1 MAEKRK
7 AAIYVRVSKAREDMI
22 SPEIQVDECR
32 RYADA
37 KGYEVVAIEEDLHK
51 SGRDFA
57 KRKIDKMIQ
66 AVKDGQYSIIVVWKW
81 SRWGRNTVTAKVNIK
96 LLNEAGGVLESAT
109 EPIDTTGAVGKFS
122 LTMLLAIAELESD
135 QKSEVW
141 RNVQANRLKY
151 GKPGDGVPRFGYA
164 YDGKTFRVDPETG
177 PWLASAYRQYNGG
190 RGLLGIATEL
200 NQNGITTSRGRPFT
214 ASSLRFT
221 LDSGFGAGYLI
232 RRVRNSDGKLIRD
245 GNGDRAKPE
254 FLKGTHEAVITEDE
268 WRTYLARRGVKMA
281 PRAVNPVTRVSGLAF
296 CAACERRMKSCW
308 QANGPRNA
316 RVTERALRCP
326 HQPGKSTKPCDQ
338 RPIITLSLVEDRVKR
353 WLIEQSDQAGSG
365 DLALARKAAATTA
378 LANMDK
384 VRELIRRQER
394 RRAKAVELFMDE
406 EITSKDEVKVQIAE
420 VDAEITR
427 LREVERS
434 LLRDAAANEL
444 PPSDAFHAL
453 VHGWDVLDHA
463 MVNRGLGLVIERIE
477 ISRGSKW
484 NPDWRIR
491 IVPKWEVQAADLPL

>member
-37 KGYEVVAIEEDLHK
+37 KGYEIVAIEEDLHK

-57 KRKIDKMIQ
+57 KRRIDKMIQ
-66 AVKDGQYSIIVVWKW
+66 AVEDGHYHVIIVWKW
-81 SRWGRNTVTAKVNIK
+81 SRWGRSLVNAKLNIK

-109 EPIDTTGAVGKFS
+109 EPIDTMGAVGKFS
-122 LTMLLAIAELESD
+122 LTMLWAIAELESD

-141 RNVQANRLKY
+141 KNVQANRLKH
-151 GKPGDGVPRFGYA
+151 GKPGDGVPRFGYL
-164 YDGKTFRVDPETG
+164 YDPAGKRFHIDPESG
-177 PWLASAYRQYNGG
+177 PWLASAYRQYNAG

-232 RRVRNSDGKLIRD
+232 RRERDDDGKVKRD
-245 GNGDRAKPE
+245 GGGRVPPTYLE
-254 FLKGTHEAVITEDE
+254 GGHEPVITDE
-268 WRTYLARRGVKMA
+268 EWHAYLARRGVMVP
-281 PRAVNPVTRVSGLAF
+281 PRAVNPITRVSGLAF
-296 CAACERRMKSCW
+296 CAACQRRMKSCW

-326 HQPGKSTKPCDQ
+326 HQPGKSTQPCYQ
-338 RPIITLSLVEDRVKR
+338 RPIITLSFVEDRVRR
-353 WLIEQSDQAGSG
+353 WLIEQAEEAEAG
-365 DLALARKAAATTA
+365 DLALVRKVAATAA
-378 LANMDK
+378 LASADK
-384 VRELIRRQER
+384 IQAQIRRQER

-406 EITSKDEVKVQIAE
+406 EITSKDEVKAQIAE
-420 VDAEITR
+420 VDAEIAR
-427 LREVERS
+427 LREAERS

-444 PPSDAFHAL
+444 PPSDAFLAL
-453 VHGWDVLDHA
+453 VHGWDVLDHV
-463 MVNRGLGLVIERIE
+463 MVNRGLGLVIDRIE

-484 NPDWRIR
+484 NPDARIR
-491 IVPKWEVQAADLPL
+491 IVSKWEGSGSPNG